1 MIKKET
7 SSGSALLNPAQAGQ
21 GRTVKY
27 KILSAAFL
35 YPDNNLFDI
44 FPDVCPD
51 REKLQAEYD
60 RLFRAK
66 EIWLYT
72 TEYLAENE
80 FQRADCLADIMGFYR
95 AFGMDSNKDRPDALP
110 SVLEFMYYLIFKE
123 QRAQATENA
132 LICLEAQ
139 KKFFTQYVYSPAKKI
154 AETIMAQTQN
164 NFYKEMAEE
173 LLEFI
178 ESEKKV
184 LAQ

>member
-1 MIKKET
+1 M

-21 GRTVKY
+21 ERMLKY
-27 KILSAAFL
+27 KTLAVAFL
-35 YPDNNLFDI
+35 YPDDNLFGI
-44 FPDVCPD
+44 FPDIRPD

-80 FQRADCLADIMGFYR
+80 FQRADYLADIMGFYR
-95 AFGMDSNKDRPDALP
+95 AFGMDTNKDRPDALP
-110 SVLEFMYYLIFKE
+110 GVLEFMYYLIFKE

-132 LICLEAQ
+132 LICLDAQ
-139 KKFFTQYVYSPAKKI
+139 KKFFTQYVYAPAKKI
-154 AETIMAQTQN
+154 AETIIAQAQN
-164 NFYKEMAEE
+164 SFYKEMAEE
-173 LLEFI
+173 LLEFV

-184 LAQ
+184 LAR